1 MLHVLKSEV
10 FIRPLLNFLDPP
22 LNLIDIET
30 QIKALRFY
38 WIPRILDS
46 TWKGPWKSYFNS
58 IIIWNLMEEPFYL
71 IKDLTT
77 SLNGFYSDL
86 LLRWKEF
93 RNTFRDINYVQSIIW
108 NNKDIR
114 IDTRSV
120 FFKLYYENGIVYAT
134 WYLNPII

>member
-1 MLHVLKSEV
+1 
-10 FIRPLLNFLDPP
+10 
-22 LNLIDIET
+22 
-30 QIKALRFY
+30 
-38 WIPRILDS
+38 
-46 TWKGPWKSYFNS
+46 
-58 IIIWNLMEEPFYL
+58 MEEPFYL

-134 WYLNPII
+134 